1 MRQIL
6 EYAKM
11 AFRNIIINKMRSVLT
26 MLGIIIGIS
35 SVIIVLGVGMG
46 GQAQI
51 TNELNSIANGA
62 IYVFTDGNNLSDN
75 DYITDAD
82 LTAIENLDTVSA
94 VTMSSGASGSVMG
107 SRNEEVAAS
116 ISAGNGAMNEVIPST
131 LVYGRT
137 WDEADFSSARH
148 VITIDSLGAKELF
161 GSDNVVGLD
170 VQLTVQGR
178 TGDFTII
185 GVVENTQPSMG
196 DITAQITMPLST
208 LHNFTGSD
216 DFGEPYFQIAYLPQS
231 PEVKDRSIS
240 DVTTLLG
247 QRHNNADREVYE
259 AMDLSAFA
267 DQFNTIIGMFS
278 TIIAAIAA
286 ISLLVGGIGVMNI
299 MLVSVTERT
308 REIGIR
314 KALGAKTGTI
324 LFQFLV
330 ESATLTLLGGLI
342 GLAVGIVGGILVGD
356 LLGVEAVISPI
367 VVIGVVLF
375 SSVIGIFFGIY
386 PAQKAAKL
394 NPIEALR
401 SE

>member
-11 AFRNIIINKMRSVLT
+11 AFRNIIINKMRSILT

-51 TNELNSIANGA
+51 SDELNSIANGA
-62 IYVFTDGNNLSDN
+62 IYVYAGGEDVSSGDL
-75 DYITDAD
+75 ITQAD
-82 LTAIENLDTVSA
+82 LNAIENLPSVSA
-94 VTMSSGASGSVMG
+94 VTVQSGTSGTVIG
-107 SRNEEVAAS
+107 PRNEEIAAS
-116 ISAGNGAMNEVIPST
+116 ISAGTEDMNTVVPSS
-131 LVYGRT
+131 LVSGRT
-137 WDEADFSSARH
+137 WDASDYTSARH
-148 VITIDSLGAKELF
+148 VVTIDSLGAKELF
-161 GSDNVVGLD
+161 GSDNVVGL
-170 VQLTVQGR
+170 TVQMKVMGR

-185 GVVENTQPSMG
+185 GVVENTQPSFG
-196 DITAQITMPLST
+196 DVTAQISMPLST
-208 LHNFTGSD
+208 LLSFTGSD
-216 DFGEPYFQIAYLPQS
+216 SFGEPYYQIAYLPTS
-231 PEVKDRSIS
+231 PEVKDQSIS
-240 DVTTLLG
+240 DVTTLLS
-247 QRHNNADREVYE
+247 QRHNNAEREIYQ

-278 TIIAAIAA
+278 TIIACIAA

-330 ESATLTLLGGLI
+330 ESATLTLLGGVI
-342 GLAVGIVGGILVGD
+342 GLVVGILGGYLVGN
-356 LLGVEAVISPI
+356 LLNVPPVISPA

-375 SSVIGIFFGIY
+375 SSAIGIFFGIY
-386 PAQKAAKL
+386 PARKAARL